1 MAASA
6 DPRRQRPGVGVGV
19 VVTSC
24 KHPGC
29 VLLGKRK
36 GSVGAG
42 SFQLPGGHLEFGES
56 WEECAQRETWE
67 EAALHLKNVR
77 FASVVNS
84 FVEKENYHYVTILM
98 KGEVDVTHD
107 SEPKNVEPEKNESW
121 EWVPW
126 EEFPPLDQ
134 LFWGLRCLKQQGYD
148 PFKEDL
154 NHLTLNWFTQMCL
167 GVNHIHRKCALHRDT
182 KSKQEEEQ
190 DRKCSHPDLE
200 SINENLVESA
210 LRRVNREEKGGSVI
224 KYSKNTTRKQ
234 WLKKTPGTLLNIL
247 QNADLSLAF

>member
-1 MAASA
+1 MTRPPPGGNMTLPKLNPQGRQRQHARSFIRDQAAPPLISGA
-6 DPRRQRPGVGVGV
+6 RAGAAGDWLGPGAGRTPLPAAAAGSWRAMTARAAARGRRPGVGVGV
-19 VVTSC
+19 VVTSSS
-24 KHPGC
+24 HPRC

-36 GSVGAG
+36 GSFGAG
-42 SFQLPGGHLEFGES
+42 TFQLPGGHLEFGES

-84 FVEKENYHYVTILM
+84 FIEEENYHYVTILM
-98 KGEVDVTHD
+98 KGEVDVTQD

-134 LFWGLRCLKQQGYD
+134 LFWALRCLKEQGYD

-154 NHLTLNWFTQMCL
+154 NHLV
-167 GVNHIHRKCALHRDT
+167 GYKGNHL
-182 KSKQEEEQ
+182 
-190 DRKCSHPDLE
+190 
-200 SINENLVESA
+200 
-210 LRRVNREEKGGSVI
+210 
-224 KYSKNTTRKQ
+224 
-234 WLKKTPGTLLNIL
+234 W
-247 QNADLSLAF
+247 